1 ANFSDIV
8 NISQNDVSSFSQAIR
23 VSGDGDVHVVWVDID
38 ADESGSEI
46 FLSTSTDNGDSFGCP
61 INLSTNSGFSFSPKI
76 SLASDDNN
84 LQIVWEDSGTATGVF
99 EVQMQHDVAATDPAV
114 VINPVSNTSPKWG
127 DEIQISGSIANADD
141 GDNIELDWGD
151 GTSDEVSLE
160 GCSWGPVTH
169 TYDGSALE
177 SNPNQLVVNLLS
189 SDDTLKA
196 SSLQK
201 EIEVQKRSAE
211 LTLDPVAH
219 MIANTTVTLT
229 GQLLDSDTSEPIADA
244 NVIFSGTGVIEL
256 ATVSTDEDGEFTAIG
271 SAVESPQNG
280 LTAQAH
286 FEGNALYN
294 EIDSDVRTFD
304 TVDPEAVQYPVQAGS
319 NSRVELT
326 EFGASMDF
334 GDVVEDGIM
343 YVSECTTS
351 PVSVRFLTMDACL
364 RISPAFQ
371 MVEGSSAIVNMSFAG
386 LDIPNGYGTGDIDM
400 FHEVISPDGSTTVI
414 DITAKRGNETIIGN
428 TTSFSN
434 FILAVAL
441 HDEKPPGAHR
451 SQIFVGVDNVVNLRD
466 VNDQQNSSATV
477 TVSFGKSSY
486 GLSEDPV
493 LTISDA
499 NGNVDPA
506 NNDII
511 YADVMSETSDPF
523 FITVTLT
530 ETGPSTGNFQG
541 SFGLT
546 SGAS

>member
-1 ANFSDIV
+1 
-8 NISQNDVSSFSQAIR
+8 
-23 VSGDGDVHVVWVDID
+23 
-38 ADESGSEI
+38 
-46 FLSTSTDNGDSFGCP
+46 
-61 INLSTNSGFSFSPKI
+61 
-76 SLASDDNN
+76 
-84 LQIVWEDSGTATGVF
+84 
-99 EVQMQHDVAATDPAV
+99 
-114 VINPVSNTSPKWG
+114 
-127 DEIQISGSIANADD
+127 
-141 GDNIELDWGD
+141 
-151 GTSDEVSLE
+151 
-160 GCSWGPVTH
+160 
-169 TYDGSALE
+169 
-177 SNPNQLVVNLLS
+177 
-189 SDDTLKA
+189 
-196 SSLQK
+196 
-201 EIEVQKRSAE
+201 
-211 LTLDPVAH
+211 
-219 MIANTTVTLT
+219 
-229 GQLLDSDTSEPIADA
+229 
-244 NVIFSGTGVIEL
+244 
-256 ATVSTDEDGEFTAIG
+256 
-271 SAVESPQNG
+271 
-280 LTAQAH
+280 
-286 FEGNALYN
+286 LYN

-546 SGAS
+546 SGASSTVDRELQAATGDKLSVDYISGGRFSAEISGVAESGVVDLSDYLVEEGACFVPIGGAVNLQIVDSSLSSEGLIRATLSYANAILGENDPSSIILVHREDGTWNDIRVESDLDGKTVSGETRHPGPFSLATDFGTCGGGAGGGFGRGLIVDAVASVAASSGGSSGGSGGGGGGGSSSPPRTSSPSAATSVQLGDAVNAFAIVPASSGYLGGQVTLNFEQVISSGSIT